1 MVVVKD
7 AKNKDNED
15 PVQGVGQII
24 ANECKEIDL
33 VKDTYTTHIDMDR
46 VINQVSFTLQRILED
61 ISPLFHKP
69 LFTVTGLVQNK
80 PTQIQLA
87 LEILYQQPKTILNY
101 LHKYGIIFS
110 YDQVLRL
117 KKSAAANS

>member
-1 MVVVKD
+1 MKILFRVLGKSLQMN
-7 AKNKDNED
+7 ARKS
-15 PVQGVGQII
+15 I
-24 ANECKEIDL
+24 
-33 VKDTYTTHIDMDR
+33 KDTYTTHIDMDR

-101 LHKYGIIFS
+101 LHKYGIISS

>member
-1 MVVVKD
+1 M
-7 AKNKDNED
+7 
-15 PVQGVGQII
+15 
-24 ANECKEIDL
+24 
-33 VKDTYTTHIDMDR
+33 
-46 VINQVSFTLQRILED
+46 NQVSLTLQQILED
-61 ISPLFHKP
+61 ISPLFCNF
-69 LFTVTGLVQNK
+69 LFTVLIVCIVTGVVQNK

-101 LHKYGIIFS
+101 LHKYGIISS